1 MIHQPTD
8 SSLASLAWGTQTTGT
23 RFYVSW
29 APLEPTWAP
38 CIAVSR
44 LHCDPL
50 SEHACLSDCLR
61 WLLLL
66 GGVQAWESAA
76 TEALA
81 FSCSNVKVWFRWERD
96 WCAPFILEL
105 PLGSAKVRE
114 TITVLAV
121 FSPVFSSFGSSGQH
135 VSSSGPAFC
144 SISEGRWPQIVEV
157 ICSGQELAPAWS
169 GSGSPSLLP
178 LSSASHS
185 RGVRKYTARCFSA
198 RKYAAA
204 EARAGCS
211 MLESKAWHGL
221 EVGSR
226 KQQ

>member
-1 MIHQPTD
+1 MH
-8 SSLASLAWGTQTTGT
+8 AWYISPQTLHLLHWPGGH
-23 RFYVSW
+23 RIQEHAFMFPEHHW
-29 APLEPTWAP
+29 NPLELRALLFLGFTVTPFRNTH
-38 CIAVSR
+38 V
-44 LHCDPL
+44 
-50 SEHACLSDCLR
+50 CLR
-61 WLLLL
+61 WLPLL

-114 TITVLAV
+114 IITVLAA

-135 VSSSGPAFC
+135 VSSSGPVFC

-169 GSGSPSLLP
+169 GSGSPSLWP

-198 RKYAAA
+198 WKYPAAKA
-204 EARAGCS
+204 KAGCS
-211 MLESKAWHGL
+211 MLASKAWHGL